1 MKLVEVGAALK
12 LNKVE
17 ALQNVLLTM
26 PQVHIVTT
34 HTFFPEIYERRIDV
48 PPWTVLTGAAHKTA
62 YTVRLESGTIAVNT
76 DDGVKVLTGPME
88 FEVPAG
94 MQRAGCVFD
103 DPVVWVDVYENP
115 DNCEDISVLEE
126 RLFVVPEIGMMDT
139 RTPEQWALI
148 ENMQKELSWQE

>member
-1 MKLVEVGAALK
+1 MQLAEVERALK

-17 ALQNVLLTM
+17 ALQDVLLTM

-34 HTFFPEIYERRIDV
+34 HTFLAKIYERRIDV

-76 DDGVKVLTGPME
+76 DEGVKVLTGPMQ
-88 FEVPAG
+88 FEVAAG

-103 DPVVWVDVYENP
+103 DPVVWVDVYENL
-115 DNCEDISVLEE
+115 DNCEDINALEE
-126 RLFVVPEIGMMDT
+126 RLYVVPEVGMMNS

-148 ENMQKELSWQE
+148 KQKELACLD